1 MTILIT
7 GAAGFIGSYVARA
20 LIRQGY
26 TVIGIDNFHEYYPQ
40 EAKEYANDL
49 TQQEAEQY
57 QGDWIFYEGDIRSR
71 FFIADIFEKYD
82 IDKVLHLAAMAG
94 VSYSIK
100 NPHLYMD
107 VNIMGTTVIMDEVV
121 KHNIG
126 QVVFASSSSVYGE
139 RTDVPFSEQDEVNYP
154 VSPYAASKRMGET
167 LLWTYHYLYQIPIT
181 CLRFFTV
188 YGPLQRPYGM
198 VIQRFM
204 KQMDHGE
211 PVTIY
216 GDGSMGRDFTY
227 IDDIVSGILSALD
240 TPLGY
245 DIINLGNSQPVTVS
259 EIVEALEEVMGV
271 SAERHYLERPATE
284 VSVTYADIEK
294 ARRLLGYDPQTSFK
308 EGISRQWETY
318 RQMPQWYKDLPW

>member
-7 GAAGFIGSYVARA
+7 GAAGFIGSYAARD
-20 LIRQGY
+20 LIKQGH
-26 TVIGIDNFHEYYPQ
+26 TVIGIDNFHEYYQ
-40 EAKEYANDL
+40 REAKEYANEL
-49 TQQEAEQY
+49 TQQISDQY
-57 QGDWIFYEGDIRSR
+57 PGDWIFYEGDIRSR
-71 FFIADIFEKYD
+71 FFIGDIFEKHT
-82 IDKVLHLAAMAG
+82 IHKVLHLAAMAG
-94 VSYSIK
+94 VSYSIQ

-107 VNIMGTTVIMDEVV
+107 VNIMGTTVIMDQVV
-121 KHNIG
+121 KHKVS

-139 RTDVPFSEQDEVNYP
+139 RTDVPFSEKDEVNNP

-227 IDDIVSGILSALD
+227 IDDIISGIISALEA
-240 TPLGY
+240 PLGY
-245 DIINLGNSQPVTVS
+245 DIINLGNSHPVTVS
-259 EIVEALEEVMGV
+259 EIVDVLEEVMGI
-271 SAERHYLERPATE
+271 SAERQYLERPATE
-284 VSVTYADIEK
+284 VSVTYAKVDK
-294 ARRLLGYDPQTSFK
+294 ARRLLGYEPQTSFRQ
-308 EGISRQWETY
+308 GVRQQWETY
-318 RQMPQWYKDLPW
+318 RDMPKWYKDLPW